1 MQVKF
6 ERINMKESKLVNS
19 LIKGLNILEAFT
31 PSQTSFSF
39 QELTK
44 KTGFPKT
51 TVFRFL
57 RTLTFH
63 DYLSFDPKTKKYFLG
78 PRVMSLGFA
87 VLSGMDLRH
96 VASPYLEELAKVS
109 DQNVNLAILDNIEVV
124 VIERIKKWQLLDINI
139 PIGGRLNCYQT
150 SSGQAIMAFLKQEKF
165 QSLLKILLKDKEAVK
180 HIGPN
185 GSKLIKKLKEAWQ
198 KGYVFCNGEFAQGVR
213 SIAAPIFN
221 AQGEVEGAVYM
232 PVLSQAVSREELVE
246 RYAPLL
252 LDTAKKISTARGLPA
267 EAFGYP
273 ARPNNE
279 TLLFRT
285 NRVKSIF

>member
-1 MQVKF
+1 
-6 ERINMKESKLVNS
+6 MKKEKLVHS
-19 LIKGLNILEAFT
+19 LLKGLNILEVFT
-31 PSQTSFSF
+31 PSQSSLSF
-39 QELTK
+39 QELYK

-57 RTLTFH
+57 RTLTSR

-78 PRVMSLGFA
+78 PKVMSLGFT

-96 VASPYLEELAKVS
+96 VASPYLEELARVTN
-109 DQNVNLAILDNIEVV
+109 QNVNLAILDNTEVV

-150 SSGQAIMAFLKQEKF
+150 SSGQAILAFLNQKKF
-165 QSLLKILLKDKEAVK
+165 QPLLKTLLRDKKTVK

-185 GSKLIKKLKEAWQ
+185 GSKLIRKLKEAQ
-198 KGYVFCNGEFAQGVR
+198 QEGYVFSNGEFAQGVR

-232 PVLSQAVSREELVE
+232 PVLSQAISREELVE

-252 LDTAKKISTARGLPA
+252 IETAKKISAVRGMPA
-267 EAFGYP
+267 ETFGYP
-273 ARPNNE
+273 PVTR
-279 TLLFRT
+279 
-285 NRVKSIF
+285 